1 MVISVINNKGGTA
14 KTTTTLNLAHALAN
28 KGKKVLVIDQDPQ
41 CNSTSSLVPSNVA
54 SLGGRSLYD
63 LYNSS
68 NVSAKECIYHTQYEN
83 LSVMPNLAITAS
95 LEHKLYQDI
104 AGSYM
109 LGRKIIDQVGD
120 DYDFIFFDNPPT
132 LGVWVI
138 MSLIASDCAIIPVE
152 AGSKY
157 SLDGLVAAIDAIEG
171 VSKTANPS
179 LRFLRL
185 LINRVDLRT
194 SVSRV
199 TVDFIRSRF
208 GENKVFATT
217 IPENTQIKQAEL
229 AGKTVLRHAPQS
241 VAAKRYREL
250 ADEFLQIID
259 SEQPEL
265 GL

>member
-1 MVISVINNKGGTA
+1 MVISVINNKGGTS
-14 KTTTTLNLAHALAN
+14 KTTSTLNLAHALAN
-28 KGKKVLVIDQDPQ
+28 RDKKVLIIDQDPQ
-41 CNSTSSLVPSNVA
+41 CNSTSSLLPASVSN
-54 SLGGRSLYD
+54 LGGRSLYD
-63 LYNSS
+63 LYNGAS
-68 NVSAKECIYHTQYEN
+68 VSPRDCIYHTQYEN
-83 LSVMPNLAITAS
+83 VSVMPNLAITAS

-104 AGSYM
+104 SGSYM
-109 LGRKIIDQVGD
+109 LGRRIIDQIGD

-171 VSKTANPS
+171 VSQTANPS

-194 SVSRV
+194 SASRV

-208 GENKVFATT
+208 GENKVFKTA
-217 IPENTQIKQAEL
+217 IPEATQIKQAEL

-250 ADEFLQIID
+250 ADELLTIIE

>member
-1 MVISVINNKGGTA
+1 
-14 KTTTTLNLAHALAN
+14 
-28 KGKKVLVIDQDPQ
+28 
-41 CNSTSSLVPSNVA
+41 
-54 SLGGRSLYD
+54 
-63 LYNSS
+63 
-68 NVSAKECIYHTQYEN
+68 
-83 LSVMPNLAITAS
+83 
-95 LEHKLYQDI
+95 
-104 AGSYM
+104 
-109 LGRKIIDQVGD
+109 
-120 DYDFIFFDNPPT
+120 
-132 LGVWVI
+132 

-208 GENKVFATT
+208 GEKKVFATT

-250 ADEFLQIID
+250 ADEFLQIIE
-259 SEQPEL
+259 SEQL
-265 GL
+265 GLGL